1 MGLPSAPLAVARVAA
16 WDSRLA
22 HLAVTVAYGGSC
34 ALQSPWCPCM
44 VEGVHT
50 EGVASIGQPLTDD
63 AYRLEMLGI
72 RKHFPGVQAL
82 DGVDLRVRPAEIH
95 AVIGENGAGKSTLMK
110 ILTGA
115 YTRDA
120 GDIRIDGSSVALSS
134 PQDAERLGVSAV
146 YQELNLVPELS
157 VAENIFLGRQP
168 LTRFRVVDA
177 QTRRRRARE
186 LLEVLGA
193 GINVDREV
201 RDLSVGQRQMVEIA
215 KAYGRGP
222 RILVLDE
229 PTSALTVHETTVL
242 FATVQRLREQGTTV
256 IFISHR
262 LKETFEI
269 ADSATILR
277 DGRVVGAQP
286 VADLTPRAVAHMMVG
301 RDVKDLFPKR
311 DVDRGD
317 VVLEVRGFSSPGQFE
332 DVSFNV
338 RAGEVLGLAGL
349 IGAGR
354 TEVARAIFGLDPHSS
369 GELLLNGEAISING
383 PQDAIRLGIGYTPEE
398 RKVDGLILVLSVRE
412 NISLTVI
419 STFARWGIVSKS
431 RERRRVREVV
441 ERLAIKPPNPERAV
455 LTLSGG
461 NQQKLVVGRWMM
473 ASPRVLF
480 LDEPTRGI
488 DIAAKAEVH
497 QLIGDLVANG
507 VAVVL
512 ISSELV
518 EILAASDRIVVL
530 HEGRVT
536 DEFDRSE
543 ATEERVMLAATGVV
557 RRELASA

>member
-1 MGLPSAPLAVARVAA
+1 
-16 WDSRLA
+16 
-22 HLAVTVAYGGSC
+22 
-34 ALQSPWCPCM
+34 
-44 VEGVHT
+44 
-50 EGVASIGQPLTDD
+50 
-63 AYRLEMLGI
+63 
-72 RKHFPGVQAL
+72 
-82 DGVDLRVRPAEIH
+82 
-95 AVIGENGAGKSTLMK
+95 MK

-115 YTRDA
+115 YLRDA
-120 GDIRIDGSSVALSS
+120 GDIRIDGSSVALSG

-157 VAENIFLGRQP
+157 VAENISLGRQP

-177 QTRRRRARE
+177 PARRRRASK
-186 LLEVLGA
+186 LLDVLGA
-193 GINVDREV
+193 GIDVDREV

-222 RILVLDE
+222 TILVLDE

-242 FATVQRLREQGTTV
+242 FATVQRLRDQGTTV

-269 ADSATILR
+269 ADSATVLR
-277 DGRVVGAQP
+277 DGRVVGSHP
-286 VADLTPRAVAHMMVG
+286 IADLTPRAVAQMMVG
-301 RDVKDLFPKR
+301 RDVRDLFPKR
-311 DVDRGD
+311 VVDRGD
-317 VVLEVRGFSSPGQFE
+317 VVFEVRGFSSPGQFE

-354 TEVARAIFGLDPHSS
+354 TEVARAIFGLDTHSS
-369 GELLLNGEAISING
+369 GELLLNGKAVTIKG

-398 RKVDGLILVLSVRE
+398 RKVDGLVLGLSVRE

-431 RERRRVREVV
+431 RERSRVKDVV
-441 ERLAIKPPNPERAV
+441 ERLAIKPSDPERPV

-497 QLIGDLVANG
+497 QLIGDLVADG
-507 VAVVL
+507 VAIVL

-518 EILAASDRIVVL
+518 EILAACDRIVVL

-536 DEFDRSE
+536 GEFDRSE

-557 RRELASA
+557 RGETAGA